1 MKSYPASAKN
11 IDEYIGT
18 FPKET
23 QLQLEILRKTIHK
36 AVPNA
41 VEAIKYGIP
50 TITFHGNLVHFGG
63 FKNHISFFP
72 TSSGIREF
80 QKELS
85 KYETSK
91 GTIHFPINKKL
102 PLGLI
107 SKIVKF
113 RVAETLNKKRR

>member
-1 MKSYPASAKN
+1 
-11 IDEYIGT
+11 
-18 FPKET
+18 
-23 QLQLEILRKTIHK
+23 LEILRKTIHK

-85 KYETSK
+85 KCETSK